1 MQIKRPS
8 KRRLEKQLRY
18 AAQGIAAGVIASLVL
33 ISGTIMIV
41 RHSTGRPIGQMV
53 PLGCGLFT
61 AMLIF
66 IIYRL
71 MREPPY
77 REDKAKRTPQS
88 VARGTVTELSKDDT
102 TKSA

>member
-1 MQIKRPS
+1 MRIKRPP
-8 KRRLEKQLRY
+8 KRRLENQLRY

-41 RHSTGRPIGQMV
+41 RLRIGRSIGHTV
-53 PLGCGLFT
+53 PLGFVLFT
-61 AMLIF
+61 AILIF

-77 REDKAKRTPQS
+77 REDETRRSPQS
-88 VARGTVTELSKDDT
+88 VTRGAVTELPKDDT